1 MKLSQLL
8 RALPGAT
15 LYASVGDTEIS
26 AIVSDSRRVSPGTL
40 FVAIRGETS
49 DGHAFIPQ
57 AIAAGAAAV
66 VGEEQLTMA
75 VGPESPPLGQWA
87 VPYVQVPN
95 SREALAWLAAAWYG
109 YPARKLVVIGVTGT
123 DGKTTT
129 TNLIHSVLT
138 AAGRRTGMI
147 STVNAVIGEQAYD
160 TGLHTTTPDAPD
172 VQRYLAEMVAAGMTH
187 VVLETTSHG
196 LVQHRVT
203 ACEYDVAVLT
213 NITHE
218 HLDYHKT
225 FEEYRAAKARL
236 FEGLMSAARKPDV
249 PKISILNAN
258 DPSFEVLS
266 RIPADVHLS
275 YGMTAPADISARD
288 IAFHSGVTRFKAV
301 TSDGVIPVELP
312 LAGAF
317 NVANALAAVAV
328 GIGLGVS
335 ATAIQAGLA
344 AVRAIPGRMER
355 IDAGQDFLALVDFAH
370 TPNALQR
377 ALETARTLTPG
388 RVTAV
393 FGAAG
398 RRDATKRPLM
408 GAVAARLADRVI
420 LTAEDPRT
428 ESLDDILAAL
438 AAGCESEG
446 KVEGRDFWRIPDRG
460 EAITFAVAMAEPGDA
475 VIVCGKGHEQSM
487 AFGTTEYPWDDR
499 VTLRAALEYRLGR
512 GPKPVSNLPTASS
525 SDHQSDSHA
534 L

>member
-8 RALPGAT
+8 LALPGVT
-15 LYASVGDTEIS
+15 LPAPVGDTEIS
-26 AIVSDSRRVSPGTL
+26 AIVSDSRRVSPGAL

-66 VGEEQLTMA
+66 LGEPASGLSQAMGA
-75 VGPESPPLGQWA
+75 VDDGRRT
-87 VPYVQVPN
+87 VPYVQVPD

-138 AAGRRTGMI
+138 AAGRRAGMI
-147 STVNAVIGEQAYD
+147 STVNAVIGDRAYD

-172 VQRYLAEMVAAGMTH
+172 VQHYLAEMVAAGMTH

-249 PKISILNAN
+249 PKISVLNAD

-275 YGMTAPADISARD
+275 YGVTAPADIAACD
-288 IAFHSGVTRFKAV
+288 IAFRSGVTRFKAI
-301 TSDGVIPVELP
+301 TPDGVIPVELP
-312 LAGAF
+312 LVGAF
-317 NVANALAAVAV
+317 NIANALATIAV
-328 GIGLGVS
+328 GVGLGVP

-355 IDAGQDFLALVDFAH
+355 VDAGQDFLALVDFAH

-377 ALETARTLTPG
+377 ALETVRTLAPG
-388 RVTAV
+388 RIITV

-408 GAVAARLADRVI
+408 GAVAARLANRVI

-487 AFGTTEYPWDDR
+487 AFGMAEYPWDDR
-499 VTLRAALEYRLGR
+499 VALRAALEYRLGR
-512 GPKPVSNLPTASS
+512 GPQPASHLPTAKSNGS
-525 SDHQSDSHA
+525 
-534 L
+534 